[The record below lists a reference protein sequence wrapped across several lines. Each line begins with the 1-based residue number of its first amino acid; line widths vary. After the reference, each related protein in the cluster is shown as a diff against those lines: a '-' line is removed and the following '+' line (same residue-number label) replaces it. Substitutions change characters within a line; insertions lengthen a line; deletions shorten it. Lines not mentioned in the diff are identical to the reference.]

1 MSLARYAAVLDS
13 VRGIGWPAL
22 RRVRSAVPGP
32 HLSRV
37 RGTTAEVVEYRPYRQ
52 GDDPTKIDWK
62 LVGRTDRVYIRVSQ
76 ERTILPTMLVL
87 DASASMAFPP
97 VAHAKWDT
105 ARQLA
110 VALAAVARHR
120 GDPVGLALAG
130 EQGSRV
136 IAPRTRKT
144 VLEEMMRLL
153 ESAPEGELALAPTAA
168 AAMRLG
174 ARVVLITD
182 FLGDADAL
190 LAAGK
195 TFAASGGELYA
206 IHVVDRGELDPD
218 PKKLLLSDPEHP
230 EIRRPMSPP
239 ARTAYIRRFGDWR
252 AALARDWRA
261 IGAMYSTVV
270 PGEEQWRQVIR
281 RITAPQGTARRTG

>member
-1 MSLARYAAVLDS
+1 VSLAKYAAVLDS

-52 GDDPTKIDWK
+52 GDDPKKIDWK

-87 DASASMAFPP
+87 DASASMAFP
-97 VAHAKWDT
+97 VATQGKWDT

-110 VALAAVARHR
+110 VGLAAVARHR
-120 GDPVGLALAG
+120 GDPVGLALASI
-130 EQGSRV
+130 QGNRV

-144 VLEEMMRLL
+144 VLEEMMTLL
-153 ESAPEGELALAPTAA
+153 ERAPEGELPLALTAA
-168 AAMRLG
+168 DAMRHG

-195 TFAASGGELYA
+195 TFAAAGGELYA

-239 ARTAYIRRFGDWR
+239 ARAAYVRRFAEWR
-252 AALARDWRA
+252 SQLAREWRA
-261 IGAMYSTVV
+261 IGAVYTMVV
-270 PGEEQWRQVIR
+270 PEEEQWRQVIR